1 MTNPARIEV
10 SDPDAYRKKLADLLG
25 DRDPIEVLSETGGVL
40 LDIVNGHSREQMCTR
55 PYQDKW
61 TPVEIIGHVID
72 AEWAFGY
79 RLRTILFDD
88 RPQIIGMDQELWVA
102 GQRYNEADPKA
113 LVEMFR
119 QLRGYNLVLWARLS
133 DADLKRVGVHRE
145 RGEESVETMRLM
157 IAGHDLWHIDQIT
170 RYLDAVIGA

>member
-1 MTNPARIEV
+1 MTNPARIEI
-10 SDPDAYRKKLADLLG
+10 SDPAAYRKKLADLLG
-25 DRDPIEVLSETGGVL
+25 DRDPIEVLSETGGLL
-40 LDIVNGHSREQMCTR
+40 LDIVNAHSREQMGTR
-55 PYQDKW
+55 PYEGKW
-61 TPVEIIGHVID
+61 TPAEIIGHLID

-88 RPQIIGMDQELWVA
+88 RPQIVSMDQERWVT

-119 QLRGYNLVLWARLS
+119 HLRGYSLVLWAGLS
-133 DADLKRVGVHRE
+133 DADLKRVGLHNE

-170 RYLDAVIGA
+170 RYLGAVIGA